1 MHHGLFEEVRR
12 FRCAAVL
19 GAALLATA
27 CEEVPPCLHCD
38 VPPPTTTT
46 TTTPLDGCGVFASA
60 SAVSAGSGTREDPYA
75 KLQDAIDGAEGRTV
89 CACAGKAF
97 TEAVTLR
104 AGIEVRGDY
113 TCDAGWQPSP
123 GTKSTIEGPPGRV
136 ALTLTEAAGGAKV
149 RGFEV
154 RAAQATAPGGSSIAV
169 AVAAIAA
176 ELRQVKAVARDAMAG
191 ADGETPTG
199 TAQAG
204 ADAPAGDA
212 ANACVDAPKGGNPGR
227 MKCGEQETS
236 GGAGGPGGTTLF
248 DPGKPGTDGKPTWD
262 AMQTG
267 RGGAVRDKLGQ
278 IGLPGAA
285 GGPGMP
291 GSGGQHATL
300 TLTGVLGGD
309 GAPGKGGVPGQGGG
323 GGGGSNVLDFCPTT
337 GGRSVIGTGA
347 SGGGGG
353 AGGCGGAG
361 GAGGRAGGSS
371 IGIVSLG
378 TALVL
383 VEVDVEIGNGGDG
396 GSGAAG
402 QAGGPGGRGAAGGI
416 CFVDPDANYAGAGG
430 DGGRGGP
437 GGPGGGG
444 RGGYAIGIAY
454 ATAPDTI
461 PSFTSFTHG
470 TAGAGGVDGRG
481 ASAGA
486 GQSGGAA
493 ACWRFDTNESCAP

>member
-38 VPPPTTTT
+38 VPPPTPTTT
-46 TTTPLDGCGVFASA
+46 TTTLDGCGVFASA

-104 AGIEVRGDY
+104 AGIEVRGDT

-154 RAAQATAPGGSSIAV
+154 RAAEATAPGGSSIAV

-191 ADGETPTG
+191 ADGEAPAG

-236 GGAGGPGGTTLF
+236 GGEGGPGGT
-248 DPGKPGTDGKPTWD
+248 PASAAGTRGADGKPTWD
-262 AMQTG
+262 AMQNG
-267 RGGAVRDKLGQ
+267 KGGLVLGG
-278 IGLPGAA
+278 IGKPGLPGDS
-285 GGPGMP
+285 GGPGQ
-291 GSGGQHATL
+291 SGGGGRDARL
-300 TLTGVLGGD
+300 TLAGVSGGD
-309 GAPGKGGVPGQGGG
+309 GAPGAAGTPGQGGG
-323 GGGGSNVLDFCPTT
+323 GGGGSNALNFCPPA
-337 GGRSVIGTGA
+337 GGRSVIGAGA

-361 GAGGRAGGSS
+361 GAGGKAGGSS

-378 TALVL
+378 TELVL

-396 GSGAAG
+396 GRGAAG
-402 QAGGPGGRGAAGGI
+402 QQGGSGGRGAAGGI
-416 CFVDPDANYAGAGG
+416 CTVDPGVKYGGAGG
-430 DGGRGGP
+430 DGGP

-454 ATAPDTI
+454 AMAPDSS
-461 PSFTSFTHG
+461 PSFSSFTHG

>member
-38 VPPPTTTT
+38 VPPPTTD
-46 TTTPLDGCGVFASA
+46 TPSPDGCGVFASA
-60 SAVSAGSGTREDPYA
+60 SAASAGSGTSEEPYA
-75 KLQDAIDGAEGRTV
+75 SLQEAIDNAEGRTV

-154 RAAQATAPGGSSIAV
+154 RAAEATEPGGSSIAV
-169 AVAAIAA
+169 AVADIAA
-176 ELRQVKAVARDAMAG
+176 ELRQVKAVARDAMDG
-191 ADGETPTG
+191 ADGETPAG

-204 ADAPAGDA
+204 ADAPVGDA

-227 MKCGEQETS
+227 TQCGEQETS
-236 GGAGGPGGTTLF
+236 GGAGGPGGMTTSAAGT
-248 DPGKPGTDGKPTWD
+248 PGADGKPTWD
-262 AMQTG
+262 AMQNG
-267 RGGAVRDKLGQ
+267 KGGLVRDGIGKPGISGDSGSPGQ
-278 IGLPGAA
+278 
-285 GGPGMP
+285 
-291 GSGGQHATL
+291 SGGGGQDARL
-300 TLTGVLGGD
+300 TLAGVLGGD
-309 GAPGKGGVPGQGGG
+309 GAAGAAGAPGQGGG
-323 GGGGSNVLDFCPTT
+323 GGGGSNALNFCPTT

-361 GAGGRAGGSS
+361 GAGGKAGGSS

-378 TALVL
+378 TALLL
-383 VEVDVEIGNGGDG
+383 VEVDVEIGNAGDG
-396 GSGAAG
+396 GNGAVG
-402 QAGGPGGRGAAGGI
+402 QQGGAGGHGAAGGI
-416 CFVDPDANYAGAGG
+416 CTVHTGVNYAGAGG
-430 DGGRGGP
+430 DGGPGGP

-454 ATAPDTI
+454 AGAPPDPV
-461 PSFTSFTHG
+461 PSFIPVLHG
-470 TAGAGGVDGRG
+470 SPGAGGQDGFG
-481 ASAGA
+481 SSAEA
-486 GQSGGAA
+486 GEPGGAA
-493 ACWRFDTNESCAP
+493 ACWRFDTNRSCAE